1 MSSPTQT
8 THMHMRGSSQSSS
21 SHAPPPPP
29 PSSSRHSHSQSN
41 SHSHS
46 RSGSA
51 SLTPSMLASLQS
63 STPSLTNQANTT
75 RILKLSN
82 FDPSLK
88 TRDIHHLF
96 AEWEDERG
104 GFRIKWADD
113 VTCWIVFTDPVTGA
127 PKRAYLTLLG
137 NPPAALQPTKEH
149 TPSLTPYSGPEAN
162 SILAAVANRPRSRSN
177 AGSANGGHSRKGS
190 SMGSG
195 SGFALGAG
203 GPPVPPLPTN
213 IGNGTGFGS
222 RGRSPSFTRSDGQ
235 SLPPSST
242 SPMPAGG
249 MMGSPSRWGN
259 GDSSGGRTT
268 PSGAG
273 APRASSDGPDT
284 HNPSLNSPNRGGRS
298 SPEVVRRAMET
309 SGGSSSPRHMK
320 AGVEVVANAVEGLT
334 IDEEGASGRAA

>member
-8 THMHMRGSSQSSS
+8 THTHMRGSSQSSS
-21 SHAPPPPP
+21 FHAPPPPP
-29 PSSSRHSHSQSN
+29 SSSSRHSHSQSN

-46 RSGSA
+46 RSGST

-63 STPSLTNQANTT
+63 STPSLTNQPNTT

-113 VTCWIVFTDPVTGA
+113 VTCWIVFTDSVTA
-127 PKRAYLTLLG
+127 KRAYLTLLG
-137 NPPAALQPTKEH
+137 NPPAAFQPTKEH

-203 GPPVPPLPTN
+203 GPPVPPLPIN

-273 APRASSDGPDT
+273 APRASSAGPDT
-284 HNPSLNSPNRGGRS
+284 HDPSLNSPNRGGRS